1 MRKDLQHLIA
11 ITRIPG
17 VGAVMAKT
25 LISYCGGAE
34 AVFTAKRHELLAI
47 PTIGPQT
54 VDSILRQQVLQEA
67 EAELI
72 FIERENITAVSY
84 LDADYPRRLRK
95 YPDCPLVLFF
105 RGNADLQ
112 APRTVAIV
120 GTRQPTPQGKIF
132 CEELVNALA
141 PYRPLIISGL
151 AYGIDITAH
160 RACVAAE
167 LPTLGVLAHG
177 LDRVYP
183 HHHKR
188 TAQEMLDCGGLLT
201 EFPKDTIPNRENF
214 PMRNRIVAGL
224 ADAVVV
230 VESARRGG
238 SIITAQLGINY
249 GKDIFAVPG
258 RPRDKYS
265 EGCNELIR
273 TNKATLLQQ
282 ADDIAQMLNWDV
294 TDAEQLARQQQ
305 LFTELTDIE
314 KRVIDLLQA
323 REEIGVDQ
331 LGHQVELA
339 DNELAGLLLELE
351 FKGIVRSLPGKRYIL
366 S

>member
-1 MRKDLQHLIA
+1 MRHDLQHLIA

-34 AVFTAKRHELLAI
+34 AVFRAKRGALLAI
-47 PTIGPQT
+47 PGIGPQT
-54 VDSILRQQVLQEA
+54 VESILRQQVLQDA
-67 EAELI
+67 EEELR
-72 FIERENITAVSY
+72 FIVREQIRAISY
-84 LDADYPRRLRK
+84 LDEEYPRRLRK
-95 YPDCPLVLFF
+95 YPDCPLVLFY
-105 RGNADLQ
+105 RGNAALQ

-120 GTRQPTPQGKIF
+120 GTRKPTPHGKLF
-132 CEELVNALA
+132 CEELVAGLA

-160 RACVAAE
+160 RASVASGQ
-167 LPTLGVLAHG
+167 PTLGVLAHG
-177 LDRVYP
+177 LDRIYP
-183 HHHKR
+183 AQHRR
-188 TAQEMLDCGGLLT
+188 TAQEMIEHGGLLT

-230 VESARRGG
+230 VESAKRGG
-238 SIITAQLGINY
+238 SIITAQLGISY
-249 GKDIFAVPG
+249 AKDIFAVPG

-265 EGCNELIR
+265 EGCNDLIR
-273 TNKATLLQQ
+273 SNKATLLQR
-282 ADDIAQMLNWDV
+282 AEDIAKMLNWDV

-305 LFTELTDIE
+305 LFTELSPVE
-314 KRVIDLLQA
+314 KQVIDLLQVK
-323 REEIGVDQ
+323 EEVGVDQ
-331 LGHQVELA
+331 LGYDTKLSN
-339 DNELAGLLLELE
+339 NELAGLLLELE

>member
-1 MRKDLQHLIA
+1 MRPDLPYLIG

-17 VGAVMAKT
+17 IGAVTAKT

-34 AVFTAKRHELLAI
+34 AVFRAKARELLAI
-47 PTIGPQT
+47 PGVGQVT
-54 VDSILRQQVLQEA
+54 VESILRQQVLREA
-67 EAELI
+67 EAELD
-72 FIERENITAVSY
+72 FIQREDLRAISY
-84 LDADYPRRLRK
+84 LDAAYPQRLRK
-95 YPDCPLVLFF
+95 YPDCPLVLFY
-105 RGNADLQ
+105 RGQADLQ
-112 APRTVAIV
+112 HPRTVAIV
-120 GTRQPTPQGKIF
+120 GTRQPTPYGRLI
-132 CEELVNALA
+132 CEELVEGLR
-141 PYRPLIISGL
+141 PYRPLVISGL

-177 LDRVYP
+177 LDRIYP
-183 HHHKR
+183 HQHRR
-188 TAQEMLDCGGLLT
+188 TAQDMLEHGGLLT
-201 EFPKDTIPNRENF
+201 EFPKDTVPNRENF

-224 ADAVVV
+224 ADAIVV

-238 SIITAQLGINY
+238 SIITARLGISY
-249 GKDIFAVPG
+249 AKDIFAVPG
-258 RPRDKYS
+258 RLRDKYS

-273 TNKATLLQQ
+273 TNKATLLQG
-282 ADDIAQMLNWDV
+282 ADDIAKMLNWDV

-305 LFTELTDIE
+305 LFTELSDTE

-323 REEIGVDQ
+323 KEEMGVDQ
-331 LGHQVELA
+331 LSYDTELSSSA
-339 DNELAGLLLELE
+339 LAGLLLELE

>member
-1 MRKDLQHLIA
+1 MRPDLQHLIA

-25 LISYCGGAE
+25 LISYCGGAQ
-34 AVFTAKRHELLAI
+34 AVFAAKRTDLLAI
-47 PTIGPQT
+47 PGIGPQT
-54 VDSILRQQVLQEA
+54 VESVLRQQVLQEA
-67 EAELI
+67 GKELR
-72 FIERENITAVSY
+72 FIEREGIRAISY
-84 LDADYPRRLRK
+84 LDEDYPRRLRK
-95 YPDCPLVLFF
+95 HPDCPLVLFF
-105 RGNADLQ
+105 RGNAELQ
-112 APRTVAIV
+112 ARRTVAIV
-120 GTRQPTPQGKIF
+120 GTRQPTTHGKIF
-132 CEELVNALA
+132 CEELVDALV
-141 PYRPLIISGL
+141 PYRPLVVSGL

-160 RACVAAE
+160 RACLAAE

-177 LDRVYP
+177 LDRIYP
-183 HHHKR
+183 HQHQR
-188 TAQEMLDCGGLLT
+188 TARAMAECGGLLT
-201 EFPKDTIPNRENF
+201 EFPKGTVPNRENF

-224 ADAVVV
+224 ADAIIV
-230 VESARRGG
+230 VESAKRGG

-294 TDAEQLARQQQ
+294 TDAEQLARQRQ
-305 LFTELTDIE
+305 LFTELTETE

-323 REEIGVDQ
+323 KEEIGVDQ
-331 LGHQVELA
+331 LGHQVALA